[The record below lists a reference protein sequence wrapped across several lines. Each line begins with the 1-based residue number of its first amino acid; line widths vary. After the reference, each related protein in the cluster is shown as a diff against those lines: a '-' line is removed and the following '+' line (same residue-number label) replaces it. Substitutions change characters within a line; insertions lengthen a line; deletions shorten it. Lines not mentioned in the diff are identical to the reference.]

1 MLRLIRD
8 RRPRTRAA
16 PKSLGEVRR
25 IATQGPSDQ
34 QVTILVALRIYCEN
48 YAEQVAR
55 APFFADYF
63 SNVLSRI
70 EEAEKVVKTMEIED
84 ANKD

>member
-1 MLRLIRD
+1 M
-8 RRPRTRAA
+8 
-16 PKSLGEVRR
+16 PKSLGKVRW

-34 QVTILVALRIYCEN
+34 QVTILVVLRIYREN

-55 APFFADYF
+55 APFCADYF
-63 SNVLSRI
+63 SNALSRI
-70 EEAEKVVKTMEIED
+70 EEAEKVVKTMEVED

>member
-1 MLRLIRD
+1 M
-8 RRPRTRAA
+8 
-16 PKSLGEVRR
+16 
-25 IATQGPSDQ
+25 
-34 QVTILVALRIYCEN
+34 ALRIYCEN

-70 EEAEKVVKTMEIED
+70 EEAEKVVKTMEVED